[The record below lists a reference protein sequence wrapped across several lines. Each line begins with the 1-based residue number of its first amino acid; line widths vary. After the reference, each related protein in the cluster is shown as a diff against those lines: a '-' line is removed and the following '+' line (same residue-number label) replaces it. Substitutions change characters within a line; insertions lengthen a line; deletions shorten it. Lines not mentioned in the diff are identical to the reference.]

1 MEATNSQETL
11 EESVKAANFTPDEVI
26 AITKV
31 LNLILQ
37 NRPQK
42 KN

>member
-1 MEATNSQETL
+1 MEATNPEETL
-11 EESVKAANFTPDEVI
+11 EESVKAANFTPEEVI
-26 AITKV
+26 EITKV
-31 LNLILQ
+31 INLILQ